1 MSFNQYTT
9 PPSSGDLNLPVMSGS
24 VHAKHSSFLSE
35 MLESYC
41 QGKVRDRLAK
51 VLKFQTYVH

>member
-9 PPSSGDLNLPVMSGS
+9 LPSSRDLNLPVMSGS

-35 MLESYC
+35 VLESDC
-41 QGKVRDRLAK
+41 QGKVRDGLAK
-51 VLKFQTYVH
+51 VLKFQT